1 MINKLV
7 ANILPFMPKK
17 LIWIFSKRYIAGET
31 IDECLMVAKELNK
44 EGTEVTIDLLGEFV
58 NNLDQAKEYKD
69 KYLEIIERFTSEN
82 IIGNFSL
89 KPTMFGLLVNK
100 EICRDYME
108 EIITLAVEKNSFVRI
123 DMEDSQCVDSEIEI
137 YKYFVR
143 KFPANVGLVVQ
154 AYLRR
159 TITDLIHLKDFQ
171 LNGTPLSFRLCKGIY
186 IEPEHIA
193 FKNYKEIQDHYIE
206 DLEYLFNQ
214 KMYAGIATHDK
225 QLVDRAY
232 QLIEEKQVAHDMYEF
247 QMLYG
252 VTPELRKSILS
263 NGHKMRVY
271 VPFGKEWMGYSMRR
285 LKENPKMVSHIIKA
299 LFVRG

>member
-7 ANILPFMPKK
+7 ASVLPFMPKK
-17 LIWIFSKRYIAGET
+17 MIWIFSKRYIAGET
-31 IDECLMVAKELNK
+31 IDECLKVAKELNN
-44 EGTEVTIDLLGEFV
+44 EGNEVTIDLLGEFV

-82 IIGNFSL
+82 ITGNFSL

-100 EICRDYME
+100 EICRNYLE
-108 EIITLAVEKNSFVRI
+108 EIINKAVEKNSFVRI

-137 YKYFVR
+137 YQYFLRKY
-143 KFPANVGLVVQ
+143 PANVGLVVQ

-159 TITDLIHLKDFQ
+159 TISDLIHLKDSQ

-193 FKNYKEIQDHYIE
+193 FKSYKEIQDHYME
-206 DLEYLFNQ
+206 DLEYMFNQ
-214 KMYAGIATHDK
+214 KMHVGIATHDK
-225 QLVDRAY
+225 QLVDRANVM
-232 QLIEEKQVAHDMYEF
+232 IEEKKVAPDMYEF

-252 VTPELRKSILS
+252 VTPELRKSILA